1 MIRGNI
7 QGGGLEKDKK
17 LGFAFLPFLFIF
29 LILFLLPFFRPSTPR
44 LRLTHS
50 TNTINKN
57 QIKKINSIDSLF
69 IEFHLLPLL
78 RFCLPSRTVILL
90 TEITYFA
97 HLYPNDPFPCHFRTQ
112 SHQSCLI
119 LPIILYFFAFFALLP
134 FLHSSLLLSC
144 LFSFRI
150 RIAKTQST
158 NVYPEVTICA
168 SRVAYRRT

>member
-29 LILFLLPFFRPSTPR
+29 FILFLLPFFRPSTPR
-44 LRLTHS
+44 LSLTHS

-57 QIKKINSIDSLF
+57 QIKKINSIVSL
-69 IEFHLLPLL
+69 IIDFHLLPLL

-97 HLYPNDPFPCHFRTQ
+97 HLYPNDPFPCHFRTR

-119 LPIILYFFAFFALLP
+119 LPIILYFFAFFALFT
-134 FLHSSLLLSC
+134 FLHSALLLSC
-144 LFSFRI
+144 LFLFRVHMPKPK
-150 RIAKTQST
+150 AQMFTQ
-158 NVYPEVTICA
+158 
-168 SRVAYRRT
+168 R